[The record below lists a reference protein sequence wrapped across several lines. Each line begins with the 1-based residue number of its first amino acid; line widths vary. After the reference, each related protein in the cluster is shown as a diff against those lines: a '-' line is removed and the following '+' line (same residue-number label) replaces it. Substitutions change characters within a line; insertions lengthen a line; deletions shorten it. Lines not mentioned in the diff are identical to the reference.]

1 MKKKVLFAL
10 IALFSCVSTWA
21 ANFEAV
27 TVGDYTVDLSS
38 KMVLLN
44 ANNEATAPTLVAP
57 GNASPV
63 SKGTT
68 EITGA
73 AIKGVFSYNAESQAL
88 TAVTTLNK
96 VGNYFLQ
103 VSFSEVVGGVTTVKT
118 IYVPFTVGKEI
129 PQWWVFNKTTWD
141 AALGE
146 GGFLASYYGDYPEF
160 ELWDGEQQKQ
170 IFPEHETAAAMV
182 TDPSGRYTHDFRA
195 QLSSMANYKAHAT
208 DPTKDGAHPF
218 PYLGFTLTD
227 AGKHRVIVSRPEKAD
242 FAWSTNFYGDA
253 EGARKRSFISLATE
267 GSFLNSLGVENGNG
281 YAKFNDYTGYGISI
295 DDRQTLGSGNEV
307 VANPNFGKAYKWV
320 GEGTERKLMDGS
332 DDAHSPR
339 AWASTIFEAVQDPSL
354 LNGMQLIAIP
364 EEDAAQL
371 AASAVILSTDNT
383 TVTVTPKGADS
394 PITAT
399 SEYTYPGV
407 GVDTNGR
414 GNFTV
419 TVVHNGVTLVEG
431 VDYNIAWAPV
441 ANGNKFED
449 AGTWPIV
456 ITGAGIYTTR
466 IEDPQGGSP
475 LQNDIT
481 VNYKVKPAP
490 ATPKD
495 AKLTAVDVEYNG
507 TDTDDS
513 AEEVA
518 MISYKTE
525 GATPTTVTESVEDLY
540 NDRNRPGGAV
550 DVRYVY
556 VGATE
561 PAAGTITEGLPEVDE
576 IDHVGFWEMRVYFA
590 PATGAANYT
599 AGYVS
604 DIFEVTPTQL
614 AMHLGIINWPFG
626 KDYPEVNKLYYSIAK
641 SEYAPG
647 DGTNNVKIEG
657 LGVVWPYEQI
667 GSQQSEVP
675 VGSPVGSYR
684 WNLAPGA
691 EALAVT
697 TIGGVDYVNY
707 YVVVHNDN
715 AIINIGKSGL
725 IIGVNEEDQSKIY
738 GYEDPET
745 FRPVINNANNEYV
758 QIYPIPEANVRKFPL
773 KGTDYDYTSAAW
785 AAQWNADKQA
795 AYDEEAAEMARIY
808 AGVTITRKG
817 GKGDTPRLE
826 DVNAATTDYKDGYPF
841 TATLSPALAETYT
854 VTKTVGAFFIL
865 PYDITPRE
873 AVAAVPAAE
882 SATGVAV
889 PAQPAY
895 TADKFDISVPNVT
908 YNGTF
913 QKPAVSVVFH
923 HAVLGDIPLYAGDD
937 PTTTAVVEQKSYD
950 VAEGAY
956 SNNKNVVRNETD
968 WKVKANQATVQ
979 VNAGSKTEWNP
990 NIYGVKSGTFTVNP
1004 ATLTVELNNTD
1015 KIYGESDPAN
1025 LLECTITGFVTVG
1038 EGVTAKTEDPNDKTL
1053 DATEVGKYYGVYVT
1067 PTVTRVKKGTPEGE
1081 VVGKYAIIAEGGKAT
1096 NYNFDDNAAGQLE
1109 IKKAKLTVSANPF
1122 RLELVPGVGGAADT
1136 YVRKTDFTFGDHIYF
1151 DVIATGYKR
1160 NPMLPQDQIDANL
1173 LGEAE
1178 GDDDVYDPQDKSQD
1192 PAYGKITIS
1201 SQNAGAFTWA
1211 FTNQNGTPELENYT
1225 VEYVGNGGEIAP
1237 NQDGLW
1243 LTIEPK
1249 SKTYGTADPELT
1261 YIVTLDGEEID
1272 LEDLL
1277 LPEEELDDIV
1287 LARDPGSNAGKYNIK
1302 FTEGPATVGNYVVNY
1317 DNESGKKAF
1326 TINKATLFV
1335 KATVVYPQKVDKD
1348 GKPVVAGGKPVY
1360 ETSIPFG
1367 QEIGLAYKNQIPGY
1381 AIVEFKNH
1389 ISTES
1394 GVAGSTV
1401 TGSGLIEGDDFDA
1414 VINEKIFDKD
1424 GNVGG
1429 THSVNDFVEYT
1440 CDYEDEANVGKF
1452 TVSADGPEAKNY
1464 IISYND
1470 GVNALEVV
1478 AAELALKAKNQTIA
1492 YNDLVEFDADGNGK
1506 YNTPAIETDVETW
1519 VQIIGAPVLPGG
1531 LHISDLVESISC
1543 DETSVGVHAGAI
1555 KIKPKNT
1562 NLVEVEYQDGT
1573 LTVNP
1578 LDEIHLAY
1586 ENVEQALEDHKGQE
1600 VDVYLPARQMK
1611 ADRWY
1616 TFVLPFSFNV
1626 PELSNQLYYGVVD
1639 VLNESKNDKDF
1650 HFDLTIGEVE
1660 ANQPFLFKVA
1670 EDPKFPADDNGGY
1683 AVTKE
1688 RMQNVVFH
1696 GVEIADVEEGG
1707 QEFAYNDADF
1717 RPFRADEAGHTFTG
1731 IYVTKDDFTDLDR
1744 VMSTSKETGKW
1755 QFNKAP
1761 KGAELGATYA
1771 YISYPSAEAAADS
1784 RIIIEEANGVQTIIE
1799 AVETEADAE
1808 FAEGWYTVTGVK
1820 LDAKPTEK
1828 GVYIYNG
1835 KKVSIQ

>member
-267 GSFLNSLGVENGNG
+267 GSFLNSLGVEDGNQ
-281 YAKFNDYTGYGISI
+281 YTKFNDYTGYGISI

-307 VANPNFGKAYKWV
+307 VANPNFGKAYKWE
-320 GEGTERKLMDGS
+320 GEGTGRKLMDGS
-332 DDAHSPR
+332 TPDQSPR
-339 AWASTIFEAVQDPSL
+339 AYASTIFEAVQDPSL
-354 LNGMQLIAIP
+354 LNGLKLIAIP
-364 EEDAAQL
+364 EVNAAQL
-371 AASAVILSTDNT
+371 AASAVILTTIDNTT
-383 TVTVTPKGADS
+383 TVTVTPKEETS

-407 GVDTNGR
+407 GMTGDR

-431 VDYNIAWAPV
+431 VDYNIAWAPQ
-441 ANGNKFED
+441 ANGNKFVD

-590 PATGAANYT
+590 PATGATNYE

-614 AMHLGIINWPFG
+614 AMHLGIINWPYG

-738 GYEDPET
+738 GYEDPVT

-785 AAQWNADKQA
+785 AAEWDAEKQA
-795 AYDEEAAEMARIY
+795 AYDEEAAAMADIY

-817 GKGDTPRLE
+817 GRGETPRLE
-826 DVNAATTDYKDGYPF
+826 DVNSATDKYKDGYPF

-873 AVAAVPAAE
+873 AVEAVPAT
-882 SATGVAV
+882 ATTAAV

-923 HAVLGDIPLYAGDD
+923 HAVLGDIPLYGKDD
-937 PTTTAVVEQKSYD
+937 ATTTPKQVKSYD

-1004 ATLTVELNNTD
+1004 AKLTVGLNNTD
-1015 KIYGESDPAN
+1015 KIYGQSDPEG
-1025 LLECTITGFVTVG
+1025 LLASTITGFVTVG
-1038 EGVTAKTEDPNDKTL
+1038 EGETAKTEDPNDKTL
-1053 DATEVGKYYGVYVT
+1053 DPTEVGKYYGEYVA

-1081 VVGKYAIIAEGGKAT
+1081 VVGKYAITAEGGKAL
-1096 NYNFDDNAAGQLE
+1096 NYYFDVATAGQLE
-1109 IKKAKLTVSANPF
+1109 IKKATLTVYAEPF
-1122 RLELVPGVGGAADT
+1122 RLQLVPGVGGAADT

-1151 DVIATGYKR
+1151 DVKARGYQR
-1160 NPMLPQDQIDANL
+1160 NPYLADADANL

-1192 PAYGKITIS
+1192 PAYGKITID
-1201 SQNAGAFTWA
+1201 SQNAGDFNWA
-1211 FTNQNGTPELENYT
+1211 FTNADHTPELANYD
-1225 VEYVGNGGEIAP
+1225 VVYEDNSGRIRP
-1237 NQDGLW
+1237 NQNGLW
-1243 LTIEPK
+1243 LTIVPK

-1302 FTEGPATVGNYVVNY
+1302 FTEGPETVGNYVVNY
-1317 DNESGKKAF
+1317 DNNSGKSAF

-1335 KATVVYPQKVDKD
+1335 KATVVYPQKKDKD
-1348 GKPVVAGGKPVY
+1348 GKPVVVNGKPVY

-1367 QEIGLAYKNQIPGY
+1367 QKIGLAYKNQIPGY

-1414 VINEKIFDKD
+1414 VINEKIFDED
-1424 GNVGG
+1424 GNVGSDY
-1429 THSVNDFVEYT
+1429 SVNDFVEYT

-1452 TVSADGPEAKNY
+1452 TVSAAGPEAKNY

-1470 GVNALEVV
+1470 GINALEVV

-1562 NLVEVEYQDGT
+1562 DLVEVEYQDGT

-1670 EDPKFPADDNGGY
+1670 EDPEFPADDNGGY